1 MRHGLEGSVCWG
13 VCVWGSFES
22 HTKHC
27 AETLHSCWLGFLFP
41 NAFLPQS
48 HHRDCL
54 ESCPTFSKFRA
65 RSGKGSLPHPLTL
78 EGVWTPS

>member
-1 MRHGLEGSVCWG
+1 MAWRG
-13 VCVWGSFES
+13 VCVGVCVCGGSFES